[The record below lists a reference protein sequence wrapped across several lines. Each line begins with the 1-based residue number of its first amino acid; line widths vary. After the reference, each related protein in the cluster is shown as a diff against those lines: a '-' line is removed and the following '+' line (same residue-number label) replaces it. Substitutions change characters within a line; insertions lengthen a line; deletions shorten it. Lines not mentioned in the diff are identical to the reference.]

1 MDLRERLMADLKQA
15 LRDKDAHRKDA
26 IRMVRAAIKNAE
38 IDLQRDASEEEI
50 QSLISREVRRRTEA
64 LEIFRQAGREDLV
77 AEEERGL
84 VVLRQ
89 YLPEHLSRD
98 QIFEVVQ
105 PIVTE
110 LGATGPTQLGPVM
123 RRAMAQLRGKA
134 DGRLVNEA
142 AREIL
147 AG

>member
-1 MDLRERLMADLKQA
+1 MNLRERLMADLKQA

-26 IRMVRAAIKNAE
+26 IRMVRAAIKNAD
-38 IDLQRDASEEEI
+38 IDLQRDTSKDEI

-98 QIFEVVQ
+98 QIFEVAQ
-105 PIVTE
+105 QIVTE
-110 LGATGPTQLGPVM
+110 LGATGPTQLGPMM

-134 DGRLVNEA
+134 DGRLVKEMA
-142 AREIL
+142 QEIL

>member
-1 MDLRERLMADLKQA
+1 
-15 LRDKDAHRKDA
+15 
-26 IRMVRAAIKNAE
+26 MVRAAIKNAD

-50 QSLISREVRRRTEA
+50 QSLISREVSHRTEA

-77 AEEERGL
+77 ADEERGL
-84 VVLRQ
+84 AVLRQ
-89 YLPEHLSRD
+89 YLPEQLSRD
-98 QIFEVVQ
+98 QVVEVVQ
-105 PIVTE
+105 QIVTE

-134 DGRLVNEA
+134 DGRLVNEVA
-142 AREIL
+142 QEIL